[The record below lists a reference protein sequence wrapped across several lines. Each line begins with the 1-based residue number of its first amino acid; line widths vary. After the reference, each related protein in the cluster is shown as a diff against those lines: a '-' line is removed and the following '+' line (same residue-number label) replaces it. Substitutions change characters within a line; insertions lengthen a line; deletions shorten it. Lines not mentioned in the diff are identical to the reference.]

1 MIGIILLALPPLA
14 SAQTGRLATDYIR
27 VVTAPAF
34 QYRSDQ
40 DVLIPMQAR
49 IVRGG
54 VPQAGLVHF
63 EVRTQAGALFPVP
76 GGQDDYRNGTQ
87 PYPHVTTL
95 GLGRLEP
102 GLYRVTLHL
111 WGGGLERD
119 WPVEFDV
126 VYPPRPYSAALL
138 GAPEN
143 AARFVFHAADAR
155 DNFTLTMYR
164 DDSTGSVV
172 LARVV
177 TNAAT
182 LAVPYVPGESVKIT
196 VTDPHGWQNS
206 QNAVT
211 DATGFTTYPP
221 YTWNPDY
228 GQITNYQRH
237 SWIEEGTAGAVLI
250 LGFLALVLVQRRR
263 RA

>member
-1 MIGIILLALPPLA
+1 V
-14 SAQTGRLATDYIR
+14 ATDYIR
-27 VVTAPAF
+27 VVTQPAF

-40 DVLIPMQAR
+40 DVEIPMQAR
-49 IVRGG
+49 IVKGG

-63 EVRTQAGALFPVP
+63 EVRANGAPFPVP
-76 GGQDDYRNGTQ
+76 GGQDDWRNGTR
-87 PYPHVTTL
+87 PYPHVTSL
-95 GLGRLEP
+95 NLGRLEP

-126 VYPPRPYSAALL
+126 VHPPRPYSATLL
-138 GAPEN
+138 GAGDN
-143 AARFVFHAADAR
+143 AARFVFRAGDAR

-164 DDSTGSVV
+164 DSPTGAVV

-177 TNAAT
+177 TNGTT
-182 LAVPYVPGESVKIT
+182 LAVPYVPGESVKIS
-196 VTDPHGWQNS
+196 VTDRHGWQNT
-206 QNAVT
+206 QNAVQ
-211 DATGFTTYPP
+211 DASGFTSYPP

-228 GQITNYQRH
+228 KQIANYQRH
-237 SWIEEGTAGAVLI
+237 SWIEEGTAGLVLI
-250 LGFLALVLVQRRR
+250 LGFLALVFVQRRR